1 MKNKLIAVIATI
13 GMVASASAVKVNN
26 NLSINGFIDG
36 SYQMSDLNLGTTNA
50 TVPATDKDQALGVDE
65 VEFDFI

>member
-1 MKNKLIAVIATI
+1 MKNKLLAIIATL
-13 GMVASASAVKVNN
+13 GLVASASAVKVND

-36 SYQMSDLNLGTTNA
+36 SYQQNDQDLSTTNA

-65 VEFDFI
+65 VN